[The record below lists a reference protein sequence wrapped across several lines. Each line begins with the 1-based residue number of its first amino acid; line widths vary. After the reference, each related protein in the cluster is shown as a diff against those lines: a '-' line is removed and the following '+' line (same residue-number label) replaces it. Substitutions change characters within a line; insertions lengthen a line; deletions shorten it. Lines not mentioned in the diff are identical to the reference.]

1 MTTTPPGH
9 PLLQA
14 SYRPFFLAAMIHAV
28 VIMMFWQIDYLQGHV
43 LGSVYGVPGW
53 HAHEM
58 IFGFAT
64 AFLAGFLL
72 HAARNWTGEP
82 SMTGNALLALT
93 LLWMTGRFLHFFP
106 DVIPATLAGIPD
118 LLFPLL
124 LTALVAAPLIQ
135 HRASHAY
142 ALIELLVVLCVGA
155 AITFWAVSGWLPD
168 TNQQGERLS
177 LYAIITL
184 LVVLAGKLIPGFAEQ
199 TLGFEIRRQRY
210 EGLIDNAAI
219 ASLYLLMILL
229 FVVSDGV
236 LTALV
241 GATAAI
247 ANLLRLKRWYFTEIW
262 QHPMLWILY
271 CGYAWIS
278 FGLALTA
285 AGMAGVLPME
295 TGIHALGIGGIGI
308 FAAAMMSRVILSN
321 AQGQKKTEDSW
332 LVLGFILL
340 NVSATA
346 FALLPLLL
354 PGMLQTWLLTAG
366 MCWVVAFAIMIW
378 RFFGPLM
385 TPLNVGQQLS

>member
-1 MTTTPPGH
+1 
-9 PLLQA
+9 
-14 SYRPFFLAAMIHAV
+14 MIHAV

-43 LGSVYGVPGW
+43 LGSAYGVPGW

-58 IFGFAT
+58 IFGFSL

-72 HAARNWTGEP
+72 QAAANWTGITP
-82 SMTGNALLALT
+82 LTGTGLLALA
-93 LLWMTGRFLHFFP
+93 LLWLSGRFLHFFP
-106 DVIPATLAGIPD
+106 DLMPATLTGMPD

-168 TNQQGERLS
+168 TSQQGERLS
-177 LYAIITL
+177 LYSIIAL

-199 TLGFEIRRQRY
+199 TLGFEIRRQQY

-219 ASLYLLMILL
+219 ASLYLLMMLL

-241 GATAAI
+241 ATAAAI
-247 ANLLRLKRWYFTEIW
+247 ANLLRLKRWYFREIW
-262 QHPMLWILY
+262 QHPLLWVLY
-271 CGYAWIS
+271 CGYAWIA

-285 AGMAGVLPME
+285 AGMASVLPLGA
-295 TGIHALGIGGIGI
+295 GIHALCIGGIGI
-308 FAAAMMSRVILSN
+308 FAAGMMSRVILGN
-321 AQGQKKTEDSW
+321 AQGQKKAVDSW

-340 NVSATA
+340 NVSAAA
-346 FALLPLLL
+346 FVIVPLLL
-354 PGMLQTWLLTAG
+354 PDMLQTWLLTAG
-366 MCWVVAFAIMIW
+366 MCWVVAFAVMIW